1 MEAVLGEFLAAIHA
15 QCFAF
20 GIDPRRWHEN
30 PVIASAWEVLAA
42 KRLADRIQEGRKVG
56 EDRALHAAAG
66 TLGLNGETLRSRW
79 RRAV

>member
-42 KRLADRIQEGRKVG
+42 KRLADRIQEGRKV
-56 EDRALHAAAG
+56 
-66 TLGLNGETLRSRW
+66 
-79 RRAV
+79 